1 MVLVIKV
8 PIASPDNGNLASVN
22 PAARMT
28 CFGIN
33 ISATVKAMNLATVAK
48 VASAA
53 SAVFAGASLFGTTV
67 EQMSRNKDTGRNV
80 TIKIINYSNTFI
92 LTNPRSHNI
101 SGYCHHPPQPTIK
114 KMKEEECLFSKT
126 PYAACGSVG
135 VLTYQIQKEK
145 SNPVGELAIM
155 FSVPY
160 DYTWYENW
168 FALGIFEVNIPCDY
182 DLFKQMYYDNVDD
195 DGQFTR
201 KKAAGDVII
210 HLGEGALVKGTMS
223 DGGQSIIKV
232 ELWDE
237 GQNACTKTEEAN

>member
-1 MVLVIKV
+1 M
-8 PIASPDNGNLASVN
+8 N
-22 PAARMT
+22 PAI
-28 CFGIN
+28 GG
-33 ISATVKAMNLATVAK
+33 
-48 VASAA
+48 
-53 SAVFAGASLFGTTV
+53 SAVFTTAD
-67 EQMSRNKDTGRNV
+67 QISQGIKTSRNV
-80 TIKIINYSNTFI
+80 TIQITNCSDTTT
-92 LTNPRSHNI
+92 LANPRSHNI